1 MNDNCFVEQKISTHI
16 RKEVGFLRYDTETE
30 LEILSDLYQNELK
43 LYKNFFQPIIRLAF
57 KMRVK
62 GKIKKKY
69 DKTMTSFRRL
79 MESDYVNQKQKQ
91 DMTEL
96 YESLNPAEL
105 RRIIDTK
112 LNNLQKAYDKKK
124 GKLTEENNKVGVI
137 IHHTKTGVLVS

>member
-1 MNDNCFVEQKISTHI
+1 MNDNCFFEQKISTHI